1 MRIGLMH
8 GARREPF
15 TLGEAVELAV
25 RAESDGFDS
34 VWFPQLPTFGPDA
47 LTVIALA
54 GAQTERIQLGTAVLP
69 TFPTHP
75 LTMAKQALTTQA
87 ACGGRFT
94 LGLGLSHKP
103 MIEDVMGLSY
113 DNPARHMREYLEVTR
128 SLIDDHTVD
137 FQGQEFQVK
146 ADLTINGALPV
157 PIVIAAL
164 APRML
169 RMAGEIAD
177 GTATWMAGVRTIGD
191 HIAPRINSAAQSV
204 GRTDPRVV
212 VGLPVAVTDDP
223 NGARDAAAHV
233 FERYGQ
239 LINYRRLLDIEGVEG
254 PSEVAVIGNESQV
267 EQQLRAFASAGA
279 TEFIASVLPVDGES
293 DESIDRTKR
302 VLSSLVGKI

>member
-1 MRIGLMH
+1 
-8 GARREPF
+8 
-15 TLGEAVELAV
+15 
-25 RAESDGFDS
+25 
-34 VWFPQLPTFGPDA
+34 
-47 LTVIALA
+47 
-54 GAQTERIQLGTAVLP
+54 
-69 TFPTHP
+69 
-75 LTMAKQALTTQA
+75 
-87 ACGGRFT
+87 
-94 LGLGLSHKP
+94 
-103 MIEDVMGLSY
+103 
-113 DNPARHMREYLEVTR
+113 MREYLEVTR

-191 HIAPRINSAAQSV
+191 HIAHRINSAAQSV

-302 VLSSLVGKI
+302 LLSSLVGKI